1 MTNPLEKSSVH
12 LNISGRVQG
21 VYYRASML
29 QEAQRLGLTGWVM
42 NRPDGSVEAVAEG
55 WKAKIEELIAWCRQG
70 PQGARVA
77 GCRSRSGKSRRIVL
91 SASRFGACNAHLASL
106 EPLRSSASL

>member
-42 NRPDGSVEAVAEG
+42 NCPDGSVEAVAEG
-55 WKAKIEELIAWCRQG
+55 WQAKIEELIAWCRQG

-77 GCRSRSGKSRRIVL
+77 VVEVQWQKTENSFVGFAIRRQ
-91 SASRFGACNAHLASL
+91 
-106 EPLRSSASL
+106 

>member
-1 MTNPLEKSSVH
+1 MDNSAEKVRVH
-12 LNISGRVQG
+12 LLITGRVQG

-55 WKAKIEELIAWCRQG
+55 WQAKIEELIAWCRQG
-70 PQGARVA
+70 PQGARVSQVEVA
-77 GCRSRSGKSRRIVL
+77 WGKPENDFYSFTIRR
-91 SASRFGACNAHLASL
+91 
-106 EPLRSSASL
+106 

>member
-1 MTNPLEKSSVH
+1 MTNPLEKGSVH

-29 QEAQRLGLTGWVM
+29 QEAQRLGVTGWVM
-42 NRPDGSVEAVAEG
+42 NRADGSVEAVAEG
-55 WKAKIEELIAWCRQG
+55 WQAKIEELIAWCRRG

-77 GCRSRSGKSRRIVL
+77 AVEAQWQQPENKFVGFAIRR
-91 SASRFGACNAHLASL
+91 
-106 EPLRSSASL
+106 E

>member
-55 WKAKIEELIAWCRQG
+55 WKTKIEELIAWCRQG
-70 PQGARVA
+70 PQGARVSA
-77 GCRSRSGKSRRIVL
+77 VEAQWQKPENGFVGFAIRR
-91 SASRFGACNAHLASL
+91 
-106 EPLRSSASL
+106 E

>member
-1 MTNPLEKSSVH
+1 MTDPLEKVSVH

-42 NRPDGSVEAVAEG
+42 NRADGSVEAVAEG
-55 WKAKIEELIAWCRQG
+55 GQAKIEDLITWCRQG

-77 GCRSRSGKSRRIVL
+77 AVDAQWQKPQNNFVGFAIRRQ
-91 SASRFGACNAHLASL
+91 
-106 EPLRSSASL
+106 

>member
-1 MTNPLEKSSVH
+1 MSNPLEKSSVH

-21 VYYRASML
+21 VYYRAAML

-42 NRPDGSVEAVAEG
+42 NRADGSVEAVAEG
-55 WKAKIEELIAWCRQG
+55 WQAKIEELIAWCRQG

-77 GCRSRSGKSRRIVL
+77 DVAVQWQKPENTFVGFAIRR
-91 SASRFGACNAHLASL
+91 
-106 EPLRSSASL
+106 E

>member
-1 MTNPLEKSSVH
+1 MTNPLEKGSVH

-21 VYYRASML
+21 VYYRGSML

-42 NRPDGSVEAVAEG
+42 NRADGSVEAVAEG
-55 WKAKIEELIAWCRQG
+55 WQAKIEELIAWCRRG

-77 GCRSRSGKSRRIVL
+77 AVETQWQQPENKFVGFAIRR
-91 SASRFGACNAHLASL
+91 
-106 EPLRSSASL
+106 E